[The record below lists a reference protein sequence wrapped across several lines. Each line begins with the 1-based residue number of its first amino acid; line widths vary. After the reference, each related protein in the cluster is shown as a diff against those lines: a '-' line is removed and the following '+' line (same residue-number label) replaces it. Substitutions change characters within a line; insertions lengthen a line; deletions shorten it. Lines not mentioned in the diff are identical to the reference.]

1 MLTRRETQTKAVEQI
16 AGESRKMFLSKA
28 PKLVK
33 KTKGA
38 ARK

>member
-1 MLTRRETQTKAVEQI
+1 MLTRRESQAETVKQI
-16 AGESRKMFLSKA
+16 TDETRTMFFSKA

>member
-1 MLTRRETQTKAVEQI
+1 MLTRREIQTKAVEQI
-16 AGESRKMFLSKA
+16 AAEALKMFLSKA
-28 PKLVK
+28 PKLVR

>member
-1 MLTRRETQTKAVEQI
+1 MLTRRETQTKAVDQI
-16 AGESRKMFLSKA
+16 DGESRKMFRSKA

>member
-1 MLTRRETQTKAVEQI
+1 MLTCRESQTKTVKQI
-16 AGESRKMFLSKA
+16 TAETRTMFLSKA

>member
-1 MLTRRETQTKAVEQI
+1 MLTRRQIQTKAVEQI
-16 AGESRKMFLSKA
+16 AGEARKVSLSKA